1 MLNVIK
7 EDTIGGRVRLARVGF
22 NLTQKQLAEL
32 VGVGSNYL
40 AMVERGSKNASDD
53 LIRRIAAATHTTYEW
68 LMGTSEHQT
77 AYPESDGSLEQMHD
91 NSAGLGYLV
100 ELIRANCTEKGWPV
114 LEPEQQSAF
123 PKTDWQPDYWFYLKA
138 KDGPISYWV
147 FDLDLCIYKRPD
159 LFNKDGTMS
168 PKIAFFN
175 FLSNLVFGNPL
186 IRSKTKYTFVVPSAE
201 IFDSLLRQPTL
212 PLGNLSLMQIDIP
225 NKKIIRE
232 EYLCAR
238 DDQAEYLTAT
248 LRF

>member
-1 MLNVIK
+1 MTLGKRVYHMSSLPAKNLHFITGA
-7 EDTIGGRVRLARVGF
+7 DT
-22 NLTQKQLAEL
+22 
-32 VGVGSNYL
+32 
-40 AMVERGSKNASDD
+40 
-53 LIRRIAAATHTTYEW
+53 ATHTTYEW
-68 LMGTSEHQT
+68 LIGTIEHQT

-100 ELIRANCTEKGWPV
+100 DLIRAACVEKDWGIK
-114 LEPEQQSAF
+114 EPEQQSDF
-123 PKTDWQPDYWFYLKA
+123 SKTDWTPDYWLYVQKE
-138 KDGPISYWV
+138 DVPISYWA
-147 FDLDLCIYKRPD
+147 FDLSLCIYKHPD
-159 LFNKDGTMS
+159 LFSKDGSLS

-186 IRSKTKYTFVVPSAE
+186 IRSKTKYTFVVPSGE
-201 IFDSLLRQPTL
+201 IFDSLLKQPTL

-248 LRF
+248 LHF